1 MDPTIEK
8 VFILIGMFIATL
20 LFSMIPFKLVG
31 VDNLSTKWKKSV
43 SLCSC
48 FSGGVF
54 LAACLL
60 DLFPEIH
67 KAINRVQDEIEKK
80 YNTKIDYPVAEFVI
94 CCGFFVVLILEQG
107 ILAYKEYLQRQVPIL
122 TMR

>member
-31 VDNLSTKWKKSV
+31 VDTKWKKIV

-60 DLFPEIH
+60 DLFPDIDEAPLLPLVRFAHSCHIF
-67 KAINRVQDEIEKK
+67 IMTSQTRVNIS
-80 YNTKIDYPVAEFVI
+80 YTT
-94 CCGFFVVLILEQG
+94 G
-107 ILAYKEYLQRQVPIL
+107 ITLYYISNS
-122 TMR
+122 T